1 MPLPRLVGASVS
13 RLATFP
19 LPARRTGR
27 ADFPHLG
34 SHPGS
39 CPSPTE
45 GSCSSARPSLARF
58 PRARPGNARLP
69 GPVPS
74 GSDTASSKAAR
85 PVAVRTAP
93 LLSQPA
99 WAATP
104 FASACSAFRCL
115 RTSSGASRLS
125 PVSTRPFLLPALFPN
140 QGPFAPAALPAFP
153 ATTGP
158 SATLPAPAGPR
169 GFQVGACAPP
179 TGLPVLLLPSSS
191 LRASANT
198 PAETSRCPCRSLPDS
213 PSAFPYSLEG
223 RLPQRAF
230 RGLLGVH
237 SRSGPQGR

>member
-1 MPLPRLVGASVS
+1 MPFAHGRLVFVRSAKFGAVS
-13 RLATFP
+13 PRTSGKRTSPRPRPERFRHRQQQGR
-19 LPARRTGR
+19 PARCG
-27 ADFPHLG
+27 PHG
-34 SHPGS
+34 SP
-39 CPSPTE
+39 
-45 GSCSSARPSLARF
+45 A
-58 PRARPGNARLP
+58 
-69 GPVPS
+69 V
-74 GSDTASSKAAR
+74 AAR
-85 PVAVRTAP
+85 R
-93 LLSQPA
+93 
-99 WAATP
+99 AATP

-179 TGLPVLLLPSSS
+179 TGLPVLRLPSSS